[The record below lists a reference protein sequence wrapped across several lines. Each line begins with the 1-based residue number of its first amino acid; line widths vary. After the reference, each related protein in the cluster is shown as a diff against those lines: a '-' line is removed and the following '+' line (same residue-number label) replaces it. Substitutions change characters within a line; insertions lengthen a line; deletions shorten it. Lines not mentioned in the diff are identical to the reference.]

1 MSSFLG
7 ENMSYQL
14 NRIIDQTMLRPDATR
29 DELECFCEEALRYN
43 FICVALLPNVIQE
56 ASIILKDSQTHI
68 MAAISY
74 PRGMVPIN
82 IKKKEIEEA
91 INDGA
96 NEIDMVLNL
105 EALKNHKYKLIQNE
119 MLVLRESTGTLTA
132 KAILET
138 TILSDGEIIQ
148 LCELASDIGID
159 FVKSSTGFDGNR
171 ASFHAIQLMKKSVFK
186 KTQVKAAGGIGNL
199 NKLIQMLKAGATR
212 IGTSAGPLIIEE
224 YKAIGIDINTMF
236 KERKEKAL

>member
-14 NRIIDQTMLRPDATR
+14 NRIIDQTMLRPDSTR

-105 EALKNHKYKLIQNE
+105 EAVKNHKYKLIQNE

-186 KTQVKAAGGIGNL
+186 KNSSKGGWWDRQSQQINSNAQSRGNS
-199 NKLIQMLKAGATR
+199 NR
-212 IGTSAGPLIIEE
+212 
-224 YKAIGIDINTMF
+224 YKCWTPYY
-236 KERKEKAL
+236 